1 MAHLA
6 AAPGASTQCPRSC
19 LASQNVCDLASA
31 LCLSC
36 FPSRW
41 PILSLH
47 LPRCQRVSVFPS
59 AGLSPPSL
67 SRSQSYAPSPLP
79 QATRPSS
86 TPAPPTP
93 PTPGPDRSGS
103 FSSTSSGQRWHQ
115 DTDEHHHAAEED
127 LQPPVHVP
135 AHRGEVWGQGGR
147 PRGTQSSWALALH
160 RPCSWEQLSALRPTQ
175 S

>member
-1 MAHLA
+1 MFVIWPQLFACHVSLPA
-6 AAPGASTQCPRSC
+6 GPSSASTFPGARGSLSSP
-19 LASQNVCDLASA
+19 VLASA
-31 LCLSC
+31 LQASAGARATLPLLCHKPHVL
-36 FPSRW
+36 
-41 PILSLH
+41 
-47 LPRCQRVSVFPS
+47 LPR
-59 AGLSPPSL
+59 LPP
-67 SRSQSYAPSPLP
+67 
-79 QATRPSS
+79 
-86 TPAPPTP
+86 PPP